1 MLLAIDVGNTNIVL
15 GVFEEERLVESWR
28 LATLRERTSDEIGI
42 WVAQLFEHRSIDV
55 GRVDGI
61 VMGSVVPPLTGTF
74 MTMAQRYFGMTPL
87 NVDSSVDTGMPI
99 LYKHPAEV
107 GADRIL
113 NGVAGY
119 RLYGHDLDSPLI
131 IVDFGTATTFDA
143 ISKKG
148 EYLGGVICPGLQIS
162 ADALFQRAARLP
174 RVDVKK
180 PCEVIGRTTVG
191 AIESGLY
198 YGYVGLVDGV
208 VRRMREDLGGRAAC
222 IATGGLAG
230 VIAPEVEAI
239 EHVDPD
245 LTLQGLRMVWE
256 RNRPR

>member
-1 MLLAIDVGNTNIVL
+1 MLLAIDVGNTNIVF
-15 GVFEEERLVESWR
+15 GVFEADRLVESWR
-28 LATLRERTSDEIGI
+28 LGTLRERTSDEIGI
-42 WVAQLFEHRSIDV
+42 WVAQLFEHRALDANKV
-55 GRVDGI
+55 TGI

-74 MTMAQRYFGMTPL
+74 MTMAQRYFGMRPL
-87 NVDSSVDTGMPI
+87 NVDSSVDTGLPI
-99 LYKHPAEV
+99 LYKNPTEV

-119 RLYGHDLDSPLI
+119 RLYGRDRHAPMVV
-131 IVDFGTATTFDA
+131 VDFGTATTFDA
-143 ISKKG
+143 ISAKG
-148 EYLGGVICPGLQIS
+148 EYLGGVITPGLQIS

-174 RVDVKK
+174 RVDVRK
-180 PCEVIGRTTVG
+180 PCEVIGTTTVG

-198 YGYVGLVDGV
+198 YGYAALVEGLV
-208 VRRMREDLGGRAAC
+208 RRISGELGQNTVC
-222 IATGGLAG
+222 IATGGLAS

-239 EHVDPD
+239 ELVDPD

>member
-15 GVFEEERLVESWR
+15 GVFDSDRLIESWR

-42 WVAQLFEHRSIDV
+42 WVAQLFQHRALDPRSIT
-55 GRVDGI
+55 GI

-74 MTMAQRYFGMTPL
+74 MKMAQRYFDMTPL

-99 LYKHPAEV
+99 LYKNPAEV

-113 NGVAGY
+113 NGVAAY
-119 RLYGHDLDSPLI
+119 RLYGRDRRAPMVV
-131 IVDFGTATTFDA
+131 VDFGTATTFDA
-143 ISKKG
+143 ISARG
-148 EYLGGVICPGLQIS
+148 EYLGGVITPGLQIS

-174 RVDVKK
+174 RVDVRK
-180 PCEVIGRTTVG
+180 PCEVIGTTTVG

-198 YGYVGLVDGV
+198 YGYAGLVDGV
-208 VRRMREDLGGRAAC
+208 VRRMRRELGENAVC

-230 VIAPEVEAI
+230 VIAPEVDLI

-245 LTLQGLRMVWE
+245 LTLHGLRMVWE

>member
-1 MLLAIDVGNTNIVL
+1 
-15 GVFEEERLVESWR
+15 
-28 LATLRERTSDEIGI
+28 
-42 WVAQLFEHRSIDV
+42 VAQLFEHRSIDV